1 MPGTPRR
8 RFPPS
13 CPVAMGTRGSTV
25 VELKKPQGWMRL
37 CDCSV
42 AHLSG
47 WGSRDQ
53 GGLEGELGNGGV
65 LAADGESQDSCLP
78 GAGKERFPSSG
89 GQALTGVSAKRS
101 CGLLG
106 ALRVGDTPV
115 STCKKHLGGSRRVWP
130 LPRFLTFLQKQK
142 EVPFHAAGWLIDRVG
157 QQEENYEKVL
167 R

>member
-1 MPGTPRR
+1 
-8 RFPPS
+8 
-13 CPVAMGTRGSTV
+13 
-25 VELKKPQGWMRL
+25 MRL

-53 GGLEGELGNGGV
+53 GGLEGELGDGGV
-65 LAADGESQDSCLP
+65 LTADGESQDSCLP
-78 GAGKERFPSSG
+78 GAGKERFLSSG

-115 STCKKHLGGSRRVWP
+115 STCKKIDSLAPPSLFEVPPEAEGGSF
-130 LPRFLTFLQKQK
+130 PRS
-142 EVPFHAAGWLIDRVG
+142 WLA
-157 QQEENYEKVL
+157 Y
-167 R
+167 